1 MIIIV
6 MILKTAFS
14 IVLISTVARFLAQM
28 ARADFYNPLA
38 QTVIKITDP
47 FLRPMRRI
55 IPSIGGMDVP
65 SLILLF
71 LGQLVLSSLIILLA
85 GHNPGLYIGSLVVGS
100 LIATGTVILWVIYW
114 SMIIVAISSFILMGQ
129 HNPFVHFISQM
140 IEPFVGPF
148 RKLNLQVGMLDL
160 SFIIAIFAIY
170 ILKDFLLIQTVGRF
184 VGFNPALFI
193 GG

>member
-1 MIIIV
+1 MIIIA

-38 QTVIKITDP
+38 QTVVKITDP
-47 FLRPMRRI
+47 FLRPMRRF
-55 IPSIGGMDVP
+55 IPSVGGLDIS
-65 SLILLF
+65 SLILIFIGQF
-71 LGQLVLSSLIILLA
+71 LLAMLIILLSGYNPA
-85 GHNPGLYIGSLVVGS
+85 GYVPNLIVGS

-170 ILKDFLLIQTVGRF
+170 ILKDFLLIQTVGSF